1 MRKLE
6 PHKLE
11 REDGFSI
18 LELLIVVALISTVST
33 FAVIR
38 INRSRATFQLQNS
51 AQIFATYV
59 EKARLDAVRRH
70 GSATVDISGPGTYDV
85 FMDFN
90 GNGNPYTR
98 RFTLEK
104 GVVFTD
110 ANNVAITTNSDN
122 EAVSPDG
129 LPVPWA
135 DFDFR
140 GRTTECTMMF
150 RLQNSNSEK
159 STVQVMG
166 SGDVTINTAVF
177 TPANISFASV
187 NASSDVVN
195 TATIKGTKPPIN
207 LSPCGSGGAGG
218 GGGFTPPVGICAGGG
233 TIFPDVGL
241 VTIRRNGGSTATVNI
256 TVNTS
261 GTITATPNSNL
272 SVTPA
277 ARSVPSSAGGTFSF
291 TISSITK
298 SRSMFPI
305 TFTNPCSSTSVQ
317 VKVTN

>member
-1 MRKLE
+1 
-6 PHKLE
+6 
-11 REDGFSI
+11 
-18 LELLIVVALISTVST
+18 VVALISVVST

-38 INRSRATFQLQNS
+38 INRSRAAFQLQNS

-70 GSATVDISGPGTYDV
+70 GSATVDITGPGTYDV

-104 GVVFTD
+104 DVVFTD

-150 RLQNSNSEK
+150 RLQNNNSER

-177 TPANISFASV
+177 TPANISYTNI
-187 NASSDVVN
+187 NANSDVVN

-207 LSPCGSGGAGG
+207 LSPCGTSGG
-218 GGGFTPPVGICAGGG
+218 GGGGGSILPPIGTCAGGG

-241 VTIRRNGGSTATVNI
+241 VTIRRSGGTTATVNI

-272 SVTPA
+272 SITPA
-277 ARSVPSSAGGTFSF
+277 TRSVPGSSGGTVSF

-298 SRSMFPI
+298 ARGLFPI